1 MGKCFTQPWKVY
13 KDGVHLL
20 WPILSLQGPELS
32 LTGFPVFILFLIK
45 SFMPC
50 AHSQLI

>member
-1 MGKCFTQPWKVY
+1 MHKGFTHPWKVY
-13 KDGVHLL
+13 KNGVPLL

-32 LTGFPVFILFLIK
+32 LTGFPVFILFLLK

-50 AHSQLI
+50 AHSQLM